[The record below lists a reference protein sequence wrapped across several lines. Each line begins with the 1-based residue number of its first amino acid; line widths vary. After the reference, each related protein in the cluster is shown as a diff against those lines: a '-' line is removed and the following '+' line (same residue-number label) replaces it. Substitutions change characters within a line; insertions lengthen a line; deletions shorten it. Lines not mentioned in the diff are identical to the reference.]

1 MEKHTLTESFF
12 IKGKID
18 KVSSINTKLVKNH
31 ILSNFSL
38 ANRYDDPQYW
48 FMKDYV
54 KVPYHQHIQWIQDYL
69 RDHYR
74 LEYNSTLIPTVDG
87 IRGIVLQTGETVNT
101 HNNVKEWHLNDSP
114 EIDCLLNVANGKK
127 TQSIVFEYD
136 DGRNKHRR
144 WRVPIETGEFILFSS
159 HLNRYITINENKDF
173 SVNLSLHFQLL

>member
-31 ILSNFSL
+31 ILPNFSL
-38 ANRYDDPQYW
+38 TNRYDDPQYW